1 MKTKSSKPTKS
12 SEFTNDLN
20 PYYDRQ
26 RHTILKISASPDAVK
41 FIPLDINEGLRVMQ
55 LSKKVF
61 DDTYKPIP
69 NYPAKK
75 ACEMFFEYSKT
86 LGATKEV
93 MDILSIFTTVTE
105 EDIKLATNKRKTE
118 SPLVPKSDGAK
129 KPSKSEKPVK
139 QTEKPTVVEKP
150 SNPEK
155 PSKVK
160 QPEPVKQPASTKSKP
175 LSSPKSGW
183 KSAAE
188 MFRGLIMEGKLT
200 DEQIFEQVKE
210 AFRVDDSKFFYVK
223 AYRRDLQKAGMN
235 PPEPVVK
242 GKKK

>member
-1 MKTKSSKPTKS
+1 MRTKSTKSTKS
-12 SEFTNDLN
+12 SEFINDLN

-41 FIPLDINEGLRVMQ
+41 FIPLDISEGLRVVQ

-93 MDILSIFTTVTE
+93 MEILSIFTTVTE
-105 EDIKLATNKRKTE
+105 GDIKLATERRKTE
-118 SPLVPKSDGAK
+118 SPLVPKSDTAK
-129 KPSKSEKPVK
+129 NPSKAEKSTKPAEKPATV
-139 QTEKPTVVEKP
+139 EKPTKP
-150 SNPEK
+150 TKSDK
-155 PSKVK
+155 TKL
-160 QPEPVKQPASTKSKP
+160 PEPVKQPAPTKAKA

-188 MFRGLIMEGKLT
+188 MFRGLIMEGKST

-210 AFRVDDSKFFYVK
+210 AFGVDDSKFFYVK

-235 PPEPVVK
+235 PPDPVVK

>member
-1 MKTKSSKPTKS
+1 MRTKSTKS
-12 SEFTNDLN
+12 TKSNEFINDLS

-26 RHTILKISASPDAVK
+26 RHTVLKISASPDAVK
-41 FIPLDINEGLRVMQ
+41 FIPLDINEGLRVVQ

-69 NYPAKK
+69 NYPSKK

-93 MDILSIFTTVTE
+93 MEILSIFTTVTE
-105 EDIKLATNKRKTE
+105 ADIKLATERRKTE
-118 SPLVPKSDGAK
+118 SPLVPKSDTTK
-129 KPSKSEKPVK
+129 KPSKTEK
-139 QTEKPTVVEKP
+139 QEKPTTAEKP
-150 SNPEK
+150 TKTVKTGKAKPPE
-155 PSKVK
+155 PIK
-160 QPEPVKQPASTKSKP
+160 QPTPTKTKS

-210 AFRVDDSKFFYVK
+210 AFGVDDSKFFYVK

>member
-1 MKTKSSKPTKS
+1 MKIKSIKPTKS
-12 SEFTNDLN
+12 SEFINDLS

-26 RHTILKISASPDAVK
+26 RHTVLKISASPDAVK
-41 FIPLDINEGLRVMQ
+41 FIPLDINEGLRVVQ

-93 MDILSIFTTVTE
+93 MEILSIFTTVTE
-105 EDIKLATNKRKTE
+105 GDIKLATERRKTD
-118 SPLVPKSDGAK
+118 SPLVPKSDAAK
-129 KPSKSEKPVK
+129 KLSKAEKPAV
-139 QTEKPTVVEKP
+139 EKPTKLSKSDKAKP
-150 SNPEK
+150 PA
-155 PSKVK
+155 
-160 QPEPVKQPASTKSKP
+160 QVKQPATTKTKS

-210 AFRVDDSKFFYVK
+210 AFGVDDSKFFYVK

-242 GKKK
+242 GRKK